1 MTVNIDL
8 NNITFNDAMK
18 FIESSVGAVIA
29 IDSGA
34 DCYKALLRQGFFSE
48 YLGEA
53 GSYNELIEKLWF
65 HFNNSPDSV
74 IEDYH
79 VFIPT
84 SGKFIGKYSK
94 RINLSFHDITHV
106 VQMTI
111 YPMDDE
117 GRYLLILDEL
127 DGSQYV
133 DESLTHKKVSTIQNT
148 YLFSMYADIVRD
160 TINSISVTEISDEVM
175 NQQLKYSEW
184 RLMIVNMIWP
194 EDQSLFLQRTDP
206 DYLKANLAPGR
217 SSSFDCLMMNL
228 EGKYIWVKLIFSR
241 AETNNEDD
249 FRFVFMVQDINENYV
264 ELMSTL
270 KKYEDL
276 ALKDT
281 LTALFNH
288 GRIETEIN
296 NAIDSRRKNGG
307 EVTLMLIDIDFFK
320 RVNDEFGHAIG
331 DVTLVHFANT
341 ISSFIEDKNAVAGR
355 WGGEEFV
362 VVLYGMNEADSMAA
376 AEAFR
381 QKIEKEHFKCVC
393 NLTCSIGITN
403 IKDADDT
410 DTAFNRMDK
419 ALYEAKS
426 AGRNCVKL
434 V

>member
-1 MTVNIDL
+1 MNIDL

-296 NAIDSRRKNGG
+296 NAIDSRKKNGG
-307 EVTLMLIDIDFFK
+307 EVTLMLIDIDYFK

-331 DVTLVHFANT
+331 DVTLVHFANK
-341 ISSFIEDKNAVAGR
+341 ISSFINGRNAVAGR

-362 VVLYGMNEADSMAA
+362 IVLYGMSEADSMAA
-376 AEAFR
+376 AEEFR
-381 QKIEKEHFKCVC
+381 QEVAGETFKRVG

>member
-1 MTVNIDL
+1 MEGEQI
-8 NNITFNDAMK
+8 
-18 FIESSVGAVIA
+18 
-29 IDSGA
+29 
-34 DCYKALLRQGFFSE
+34 
-48 YLGEA
+48 YL
-53 GSYNELIEKLWF
+53 F
-65 HFNNSPDSV
+65 
-74 IEDYH
+74 
-79 VFIPT
+79 
-84 SGKFIGKYSK
+84 
-94 RINLSFHDITHV
+94 
-106 VQMTI
+106 
-111 YPMDDE
+111 
-117 GRYLLILDEL
+117 ILDEL

-133 DESLTHKKVSTIQNT
+133 DETLTTKKVNTIQNS
-148 YLFSMYADIVRD
+148 YLFSMYVDIVKD
-160 TINSISVTEISDEVM
+160 TTNSISITEISDEVM
-175 NQQLKYSEW
+175 NQQLKYSDW
-184 RLMIVNMIWP
+184 RMMIVNMIWP

-206 DYLKANLAPGR
+206 AYLKENLAPGR

-249 FRFVFMVQDINENYV
+249 FRFVFMVQDIHENYV

-276 ALKDT
+276 ALKDP

-288 GRIETEIN
+288 GRIETEIT
-296 NAIDSRRKNGG
+296 NAIDSRKKNG
-307 EVTLMLIDIDFFK
+307 EDVTLMLIDIDFFK

-331 DVTLVHFANT
+331 DITLVHFAQT
-341 ISSFIEDKNAVAGR
+341 ISSFIADKNAAAGR

-362 VVLYGMNEADSMAA
+362 VVIYGLNEADSIDA
-376 AEAFR
+376 AETLR
-381 QKIEKEHFKCVC
+381 KKIAAEPFKRIG

-403 IKDADDT
+403 IKDTDDT

>member
-29 IDSGA
+29 IDSSA

-362 VVLYGMNEADSMAA
+362 VVLYGMSEADSMAA